1 MTQVSLPNGV
11 VVNFGDME
19 SSEIDAALAKIR
31 QEQPDMFV
39 EPEPVAE
46 EEPGSLD
53 QIISDYRARSGDI
66 GGQEEEEDIK
76 PTHDGEVT
84 DISFRTFFGRADNNE
99 EKAARLTQAFGEG
112 TFTQDKRGYFIL
124 DLDEID
130 QKQKKEFGLPS
141 SGTIYVNKPGFTRY
155 DIADFLGHEA
165 VPLAASIGAGIAATG
180 IGTLPGIGLMALAG
194 GVGKAIDE
202 VIIEDIGEGL
212 QRQTNDEVL
221 RDSLLEAVFVGA
233 GEGIGRGIGAGIKYL
248 TKGKGAVPDP
258 EIQKRLEAKFLE
270 QGLSPRQA
278 RKKSVAAA
286 REEQA
291 VIMSDMIDKGALI
304 PAQTLSGKAIL
315 GRTQAI
321 YESIFPNDALAI
333 QNAKFMR
340 DTLDDVKQGLLSNE
354 EGMARIAENLEPVV
368 QRLKDRMVN
377 KETAYKDA
385 NTALKTVLQG
395 QFKGL
400 EKAMNVAPDLD
411 AREFLSTLDSAVN
424 LWNVH
429 SKNLYKLAE
438 DDLGTNNAFISLEG
452 LQNTLEKS
460 GLGLGKVTADEG
472 RLATAQIER
481 AGLQDVTGREV
492 FRLIR
497 ENNEVKITDIPALKA
512 AIRAMSSDPKIQ
524 KGPADNLVGKLID
537 DLDTALNA
545 KVVKLS
551 VENTDP
557 VVKKGIEG
565 LKKANDYYS
574 EGIQTI
580 NSGMLNSLRAQI
592 QNGYIGD
599 MTGVVQAMVRPN
611 QPNILKQFFKTLEPS
626 NDVTARL
633 IKVRQSDRPNLLED
647 AAQLVEEG
655 KVKEA
660 NELLRSKDLLLNKDT
675 PITKK
680 TKNQAILE
688 MNEAIEG
695 LPAEDFTRQTMLAD
709 YAKTLRDYDNLSKR
723 NTNPEQF
730 TDEFRDRMA
739 RQWIH
744 QNSRMKD
751 GSPDLPSLARNFDD
765 LGQATQKELF
775 GKRYDEVK
783 ELMKDFRLVGYQEK
797 ELAEVAQ
804 RLSAGSL
811 IEEGTTGISGILSK
825 FSEDM
830 ARVKLQGEEALFKAL
845 DGQPFNSDDLVQHVM
860 KNPNSIDRL
869 KRELIN
875 QPEAIRE
882 IEEGVIARLLPSE
895 VTSDLGEAIQSGR
908 FNKAV
913 ADNLKKLNSNGAVTK
928 ILGDDLVNDL
938 RKIGQAGDIISD
950 SVMKGKTGLAAAGYA
965 AAFGTSLL
973 MSPLATL
980 GGAAAILGISK
991 ALRSKPVMKYLTSP
1005 RLRAYEA
1012 ERAMAAGA
1020 ELGPRNLAL
1029 EKQVEAAKAAI
1040 RQITLQLGAYG
1051 TSSGAEAVSGAAQPM
1066 IEEATEATTPVVN
1079 QARSLNLPDT
1089 TPRATMLPG
1098 QRPPNPGGLTAG
1110 ELALRQIE
1118 EAKLM
1123 GGGPT

>member
-1 MTQVSLPNGV
+1 MTRIALPNGQV
-11 VVNFGDME
+11 IDFGDTSPE
-19 SSEIDAALAKIR
+19 EIEREIDTLKQDAPEFFEQR
-31 QEQPDMFV
+31 QRPQRQTVASIFEG
-39 EPEPVAE
+39 EPRATPGAE
-46 EEPGSLD
+46 V
-53 QIISDYRARSGDI
+53 
-66 GGQEEEEDIK
+66 EEEEDIK

-141 SGTIYVNKPGFTRY
+141 SGTIFVNKPGFTRY

-291 VIMSDMIDKGALI
+291 VVMSDMIDKGALI

-340 DTLDDVKQGLLSNE
+340 DTLDDVKKGLLSNE

-385 NTALKTVLQG
+385 KTALKTVLQG

-438 DDLGTNNAFISLEG
+438 DQLGSDKASISLEG
-452 LQNTLEKS
+452 LKNTLEKS

-481 AGLQDVTGREV
+481 AGLQDVAGREV
-492 FRLIR
+492 FNLIR

-537 DLDTALNA
+537 DLDTELNA

-551 VENTDP
+551 VENTDSGI
-557 VVKKGIEG
+557 KEGIEA
-565 LKKANDYYS
+565 LRKANDYYS

-626 NDVTARL
+626 NDVTAKL

-647 AAQLVEEG
+647 AALLVEEG

-660 NELLRSKDLLLNKDT
+660 NKLLRNKNLLSNKDT

-680 TKNQAILE
+680 TKNQSILE

-751 GSPDLPSLARNFDD
+751 GKPDLPSLARNFDD

-797 ELAEVAQ
+797 ELAEAAQ
-804 RLSAGSL
+804 RLSSGSSTVSRMFPQL
-811 IEEGTTGISGILSK
+811 DEGTAGISGILSK

-830 ARVKLQGEEALFKAL
+830 ARVKLQGEDALFKAL

-882 IEEGVIARLLPSE
+882 IEEGVIARLLPSK
-895 VTSDLGEAIQSGR
+895 VTSDLGEAIQSGE

-913 ADNLKKLNSNGAVTK
+913 ADNLKKLNTNGAVTK

-980 GGAAAILGISK
+980 TGAAAILGISK

-1066 IEEATEATTPVVN
+1066 IEEATEAATPVVN

-1089 TPRATMLPG
+1089 TPGATMLPG
-1098 QRPPNPGGLTAG
+1098 QQPPTRGGMTVSEIMRG
-1110 ELALRQIE
+1110 IE
-1118 EAKLM
+1118 EDKLV
-1123 GGGPT
+1123 GR